1 VPCGW
6 HEHERS
12 ATDGRHRNEAQVDAG
27 TNKQLVMK
35 AWGEFATRDP
45 DRVRAVFAPDAEW
58 LAPARNAT
66 ALALDGTHHL
76 VGRERIV
83 RFLTSEFGTVFVAD
97 VAIDFR
103 GVYADGGTVVVE
115 ERMRATLANGGHY
128 DNDYCF
134 VFEMEDGRIRRVRE
148 YMDTQRG
155 AEWFAAPMPTP
166 PALAEVAGP
175 ATGSSP
181 AP

>member
-1 VPCGW
+1 M
-6 HEHERS
+6 
-12 ATDGRHRNEAQVDAG
+12 DGPYRNEAQVDPD
-27 TNKQLVMK
+27 TNKQLVME
-35 AWGEFATRDP
+35 AWREFDTRDP
-45 DRVRAVFAPDAEW
+45 DRVRAVFTADAEW

-97 VAIDFR
+97 VTIDFR
-103 GVYADGGTVVVE
+103 GVYADGDTVIVE
-115 ERMRATLANGGHY
+115 ERMRATLASGGHY

-134 VFEMEDGRIRRVRE
+134 IFELDDGRIRRVRE

-155 AEWFAAPMPTP
+155 AEWFATP
-166 PALAEVAGP
+166 RTQEGVTT
-175 ATGSSP
+175 TG
-181 AP
+181 A

>member
-1 VPCGW
+1 V
-6 HEHERS
+6 
-12 ATDGRHRNEAQVDAG
+12 DGD
-27 TNKQLVMK
+27 TNKKLVK
-35 AWGEFATRDP
+35 QAWGEFATRDP
-45 DRVRAVFAPDAEW
+45 ERVRAVFTPDAEW

-97 VAIDFR
+97 VTIDFR
-103 GVYADGGTVVVE
+103 GVYADGDTVIVE

-134 VFEMEDGRIRRVRE
+134 IFEMEDGRIRRVRE

-155 AEWFAAPMPTP
+155 AEWFATPRAP
-166 PALAEVAGP
+166 EG
-175 ATGSSP
+175 AT
-181 AP
+181 APRT

>member
-1 VPCGW
+1 M
-6 HEHERS
+6 
-12 ATDGRHRNEAQVDAG
+12 DAD

-35 AWGEFATRDP
+35 AWREFATRDP
-45 DRVRAVFAPDAEW
+45 DRVRAVFTPDAEW
-58 LAPARNAT
+58 LAPPRNAT

-83 RFLTSEFGTVFVAD
+83 RFLTSEFGSVFVAD
-97 VAIDFR
+97 VTIDFR
-103 GVYADGGTVVVE
+103 GIYADGDSDTVIIE

-134 VFEMEDGRIRRVRE
+134 IFELKDGRIRRVRE

-155 AEWFAAPMPTP
+155 AEMFATPSAP
-166 PALAEVAGP
+166 LE
-175 ATGSSP
+175 ATTRR
-181 AP
+181 A

>member
-1 VPCGW
+1 MDS
-6 HEHERS
+6 E
-12 ATDGRHRNEAQVDAG
+12 
-27 TNKQLVMK
+27 TNKQLVMN
-35 AWGEFATRDP
+35 AWREFATRDP
-45 DRVRAVFAPDAEW
+45 DRVRGVFTPDAEW
-58 LAPARNAT
+58 LAPPRNAT

-103 GVYADGGTVVVE
+103 GVYADGDTVIVE

-128 DNDYCF
+128 DNDYCL
-134 VFEMEDGRIRRVRE
+134 VFELEDGRIRRVRE

-155 AEWFAAPMPTP
+155 AEWFATPHSPDEATTPT
-166 PALAEVAGP
+166 A
-175 ATGSSP
+175 
-181 AP
+181 

>member
-1 VPCGW
+1 MDS
-6 HEHERS
+6 E
-12 ATDGRHRNEAQVDAG
+12 
-27 TNKQLVMK
+27 TNKQLVAQ
-35 AWGEFATRDP
+35 AWREFATRDP
-45 DRVRAVFAPDAEW
+45 DRVRAVFTPDAEW

-97 VAIDFR
+97 VSIDFR
-103 GVYADGGTVVVE
+103 GVYADGDTVIVE
-115 ERMRATLANGGHY
+115 ERTRATLAHGGHY

-134 VFEMEDGRIRRVRE
+134 VIELEDGRIRRVRE

-155 AEWFAAPMPTP
+155 ATWFATQPTP
-166 PALAEVAGP
+166 PRRGP
-175 ATGSSP
+175 SRSP
-181 AP
+181 ACCSRR